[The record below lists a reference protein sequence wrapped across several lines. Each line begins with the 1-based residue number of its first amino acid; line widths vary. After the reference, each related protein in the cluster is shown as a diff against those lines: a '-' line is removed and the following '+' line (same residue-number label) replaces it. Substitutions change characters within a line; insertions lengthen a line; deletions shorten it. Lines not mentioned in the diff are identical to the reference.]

1 MALSS
6 WKPNVTT
13 TVIRLIDKY
22 DGRELGRLER
32 KQLEFL
38 IDAFEEESSTD
49 RDYYLDRDSLDFL
62 AERGADAA
70 LLSVLRQALAGRE
83 DLEFRWEPA

>member
-1 MALSS
+1 MTNS
-6 WKPNVTT
+6 
-13 TVIRLIDKY
+13 VIRLIDKY

-32 KQLEFL
+32 VQLEFL
-38 IDAFEEESSTD
+38 IEAFEEESSTD

-62 AERGADAA
+62 AERGADTAM
-70 LLSVLRQALAGRE
+70 LSVLRQALAGRE

>member
-1 MALSS
+1 MSGS
-6 WKPNVTT
+6 Q
-13 TVIRLIDKY
+13 IRLIDKY

-32 KQLEFL
+32 SQLDFV

-70 LLSVLRQALAGRE
+70 LLGVLRQALAGRE